1 MLFSVK
7 QFALCEHTVGKTNFD
22 SVKKE
27 QTAIAIFGEMTEFY
41 AELNSFGRRLA
52 LECREKLYETSQQ
65 MSTSKTAL
73 SMLRIPASKSLE
85 M

>member
-1 MLFSVK
+1 MK

-52 LECREKLYETSQQ
+52 LKCREKL
-65 MSTSKTAL
+65 
-73 SMLRIPASKSLE
+73 
-85 M
+85 